1 MHNAPLPPPPPLI
14 DGEDAET
21 SSAALVSTGRIVPDS
36 DLDMSTDLGEAVA
49 HPPTLTLT
57 PQPKSKLT
65 TPMAL
70 DIPFPTH
77 DASVVPIPRQPG
89 LAHVRFSEFRDLT
102 DPPPSFVCRCAS
114 DPTASL
120 GSQALIALSRCG
132 EEEARDRT
140 SRATT
145 EKKRQ
150 GEKST
155 ARRD

>member
-49 HPPTLTLT
+49 RPPIPT
-57 PQPKSKLT
+57 PQPKSRLT

-70 DIPFPTH
+70 DIPFPAH
-77 DASVVPIPRQPG
+77 DASLVPVPRQPG
-89 LAHVRFSEFRDLT
+89 LAHVRLSEFLDLT
-102 DPPPSFVCRCAS
+102 PPPPFVCRCAS

-132 EEEARDRT
+132 EEEARNRT
-140 SRATT
+140 RRATT
-145 EKKRQ
+145 EKKR
-150 GEKST
+150 
-155 ARRD
+155 